1 MQVKDC
7 GESECRSVTERI
19 EVVTSPYTKV
29 GRLPHSGYNLYKK
42 LLELSKGGKQMNEIK
57 SCAPAD
63 LWTTWEQI
71 QWNKCE
77 HEVRKLQARIVKAQ
91 MSGRHNKVK
100 ALQWM
105 LTHSFYGKALAVK
118 RVTSNGGKKTAGVDH
133 VLWNTPNQK
142 MDAIASLKRRGYHP
156 QPLRRVN
163 IKKSNGKLRPLG
175 IPTLKDR
182 AMQAL
187 YHMALDPVAE
197 TTADTHS
204 YGFRKERSTKDAKEM
219 CFTVLA
225 RKIAPQ
231 WVLEG
236 DIKGCFDHISHEW
249 LLNHIP
255 MDKVILRKWLKSGYV
270 FHNKLYPTY
279 EGTPQGGIISPTLAN
294 MVLNGMQTML
304 SERFKV
310 RMGKNYYNPKINL
323 VRYADD
329 FIVTGK
335 DKEILENEVKPV
347 IKELSRFKQEYSQA
361 ASVLVGDIK
370 TLLMD
375 SQDKYF
381 EATQTVYEWC
391 GVATQLLAAYIFLF
405 DEYNEKK
412 ASAQKDILIKVLDD
426 GITKLNEAQKSLL
439 VSSQSFNNA
448 SGKLLAL
455 DSQLT
460 NDFSEKSSYF
470 QSQVDKIRKEA
481 YAGAAAGVVA
491 GPFGLI
497 ISYSIAA
504 GVVEGKLIPELKNK
518 LKSVQSFFTTL
529 SNTVKQANKDIDAAK
544 LKLTTEIAAIG
555 EIKTETE
562 TTRFYVDYD
571 DLMLSLLK
579 EAAKKMINTCNEY
592 QKRHGK
598 KTLFEVPE
606 V

>member
-1 MQVKDC
+1 M
-7 GESECRSVTERI
+7 TEI
-19 EVVTSPYTKV
+19 VADKTVEVVKNAIET
-29 GRLPHSGYNLYKK
+29 
-42 LLELSKGGKQMNEIK
+42 
-57 SCAPAD
+57 AD
-63 LWTTWEQI
+63 
-71 QWNKCE
+71 
-77 HEVRKLQARIVKAQ
+77 
-91 MSGRHNKVK
+91 G
-100 ALQWM
+100 
-105 LTHSFYGKALAVK
+105 
-118 RVTSNGGKKTAGVDH
+118 
-133 VLWNTPNQK
+133 
-142 MDAIASLKRRGYHP
+142 
-156 QPLRRVN
+156 
-163 IKKSNGKLRPLG
+163 
-175 IPTLKDR
+175 
-182 AMQAL
+182 
-187 YHMALDPVAE
+187 ALDLYNKYLDQVIPWQTFDE
-197 TTADTHS
+197 T
-204 YGFRKERSTKDAKEM
+204 
-219 CFTVLA
+219 
-225 RKIAPQ
+225 
-231 WVLEG
+231 
-236 DIKGCFDHISHEW
+236 
-249 LLNHIP
+249 
-255 MDKVILRKWLKSGYV
+255 
-270 FHNKLYPTY
+270 
-279 EGTPQGGIISPTLAN
+279 
-294 MVLNGMQTML
+294 
-304 SERFKV
+304 
-310 RMGKNYYNPKINL
+310 
-323 VRYADD
+323 
-329 FIVTGK
+329 
-335 DKEILENEVKPV
+335 

-391 GVATQLLAAYIFLF
+391 GVATQLLAAYILLF

-439 VSSQSFNNA
+439 VSSQSINNA

-579 EAAKKMINTCNEY
+579 VSG
-592 QKRHGK
+592 QKND
-598 KTLFEVPE
+598 
-606 V
+606 

>member
-1 MQVKDC
+1 M
-7 GESECRSVTERI
+7 TEI
-19 EVVTSPYTKV
+19 VADKTVEVVKNAIET
-29 GRLPHSGYNLYKK
+29 
-42 LLELSKGGKQMNEIK
+42 
-57 SCAPAD
+57 AD
-63 LWTTWEQI
+63 
-71 QWNKCE
+71 
-77 HEVRKLQARIVKAQ
+77 
-91 MSGRHNKVK
+91 G
-100 ALQWM
+100 
-105 LTHSFYGKALAVK
+105 
-118 RVTSNGGKKTAGVDH
+118 
-133 VLWNTPNQK
+133 
-142 MDAIASLKRRGYHP
+142 
-156 QPLRRVN
+156 
-163 IKKSNGKLRPLG
+163 
-175 IPTLKDR
+175 
-182 AMQAL
+182 
-187 YHMALDPVAE
+187 ALDLYNKYLDQVIPWQTFDE
-197 TTADTHS
+197 T
-204 YGFRKERSTKDAKEM
+204 
-219 CFTVLA
+219 
-225 RKIAPQ
+225 
-231 WVLEG
+231 
-236 DIKGCFDHISHEW
+236 
-249 LLNHIP
+249 
-255 MDKVILRKWLKSGYV
+255 
-270 FHNKLYPTY
+270 
-279 EGTPQGGIISPTLAN
+279 
-294 MVLNGMQTML
+294 
-304 SERFKV
+304 
-310 RMGKNYYNPKINL
+310 
-323 VRYADD
+323 
-329 FIVTGK
+329 
-335 DKEILENEVKPV
+335 

-391 GVATQLLAAYIFLF
+391 GVATQLLAAYILLF

-504 GVVEGKLIPELKNK
+504 ELKNK
-518 LKSVQSFFTTL
+518 LKSVQNFFTTL

>member
-1 MQVKDC
+1 M
-7 GESECRSVTERI
+7 TEI
-19 EVVTSPYTKV
+19 VADKTVEVVKNAIET
-29 GRLPHSGYNLYKK
+29 
-42 LLELSKGGKQMNEIK
+42 
-57 SCAPAD
+57 AD
-63 LWTTWEQI
+63 
-71 QWNKCE
+71 
-77 HEVRKLQARIVKAQ
+77 
-91 MSGRHNKVK
+91 G
-100 ALQWM
+100 
-105 LTHSFYGKALAVK
+105 
-118 RVTSNGGKKTAGVDH
+118 
-133 VLWNTPNQK
+133 
-142 MDAIASLKRRGYHP
+142 
-156 QPLRRVN
+156 
-163 IKKSNGKLRPLG
+163 
-175 IPTLKDR
+175 
-182 AMQAL
+182 
-187 YHMALDPVAE
+187 ALDLYNKYLDQVIPWQTFDE
-197 TTADTHS
+197 T
-204 YGFRKERSTKDAKEM
+204 
-219 CFTVLA
+219 
-225 RKIAPQ
+225 
-231 WVLEG
+231 
-236 DIKGCFDHISHEW
+236 
-249 LLNHIP
+249 
-255 MDKVILRKWLKSGYV
+255 
-270 FHNKLYPTY
+270 
-279 EGTPQGGIISPTLAN
+279 
-294 MVLNGMQTML
+294 
-304 SERFKV
+304 
-310 RMGKNYYNPKINL
+310 
-323 VRYADD
+323 
-329 FIVTGK
+329 
-335 DKEILENEVKPV
+335 

-361 ASVLVGDIK
+361 ASVLVGNIK

-391 GVATQLLAAYIFLF
+391 GVATQLLAAYILLF

-470 QSQVDKIRKEA
+470 QSRVDKIRKEA

-579 EAAKKMINTCNEY
+579 EAANKMINTCNEY

>member
-1 MQVKDC
+1 M
-7 GESECRSVTERI
+7 TEI
-19 EVVTSPYTKV
+19 VADKTVEVVKNAIET
-29 GRLPHSGYNLYKK
+29 
-42 LLELSKGGKQMNEIK
+42 
-57 SCAPAD
+57 AD
-63 LWTTWEQI
+63 
-71 QWNKCE
+71 
-77 HEVRKLQARIVKAQ
+77 
-91 MSGRHNKVK
+91 G
-100 ALQWM
+100 
-105 LTHSFYGKALAVK
+105 
-118 RVTSNGGKKTAGVDH
+118 
-133 VLWNTPNQK
+133 
-142 MDAIASLKRRGYHP
+142 
-156 QPLRRVN
+156 
-163 IKKSNGKLRPLG
+163 
-175 IPTLKDR
+175 
-182 AMQAL
+182 
-187 YHMALDPVAE
+187 ALDLYNKYLDQVIPWQTFDE
-197 TTADTHS
+197 T
-204 YGFRKERSTKDAKEM
+204 
-219 CFTVLA
+219 
-225 RKIAPQ
+225 
-231 WVLEG
+231 
-236 DIKGCFDHISHEW
+236 
-249 LLNHIP
+249 
-255 MDKVILRKWLKSGYV
+255 
-270 FHNKLYPTY
+270 
-279 EGTPQGGIISPTLAN
+279 
-294 MVLNGMQTML
+294 
-304 SERFKV
+304 
-310 RMGKNYYNPKINL
+310 
-323 VRYADD
+323 
-329 FIVTGK
+329 
-335 DKEILENEVKPV
+335 

-391 GVATQLLAAYIFLF
+391 GVATQLLAAYILLF

-491 GPFGLI
+491 GVVAGPFGLI

-518 LKSVQSFFTTL
+518 LKSVQNFFTTL
-529 SNTVKQANKDIDAAK
+529 SITVKQANKDIDAAK
-544 LKLTTEIAAIG
+544 LKLTTEIVAIG

>member
-1 MQVKDC
+1 M
-7 GESECRSVTERI
+7 TEI
-19 EVVTSPYTKV
+19 VADKTVEVVKNAIET
-29 GRLPHSGYNLYKK
+29 
-42 LLELSKGGKQMNEIK
+42 
-57 SCAPAD
+57 AD
-63 LWTTWEQI
+63 
-71 QWNKCE
+71 
-77 HEVRKLQARIVKAQ
+77 
-91 MSGRHNKVK
+91 G
-100 ALQWM
+100 
-105 LTHSFYGKALAVK
+105 
-118 RVTSNGGKKTAGVDH
+118 
-133 VLWNTPNQK
+133 
-142 MDAIASLKRRGYHP
+142 
-156 QPLRRVN
+156 
-163 IKKSNGKLRPLG
+163 
-175 IPTLKDR
+175 
-182 AMQAL
+182 
-187 YHMALDPVAE
+187 ALDLYNKYLDQVIPWQTFDE
-197 TTADTHS
+197 T
-204 YGFRKERSTKDAKEM
+204 
-219 CFTVLA
+219 
-225 RKIAPQ
+225 
-231 WVLEG
+231 
-236 DIKGCFDHISHEW
+236 
-249 LLNHIP
+249 
-255 MDKVILRKWLKSGYV
+255 
-270 FHNKLYPTY
+270 
-279 EGTPQGGIISPTLAN
+279 
-294 MVLNGMQTML
+294 
-304 SERFKV
+304 
-310 RMGKNYYNPKINL
+310 
-323 VRYADD
+323 
-329 FIVTGK
+329 
-335 DKEILENEVKPV
+335 

-555 EIKTETE
+555 VIKTETE

-579 EAAKKMINTCNEY
+579 VSG
-592 QKRHGK
+592 QKND
-598 KTLFEVPE
+598 
-606 V
+606 

>member
-1 MQVKDC
+1 M
-7 GESECRSVTERI
+7 TEI
-19 EVVTSPYTKV
+19 VADKTVEVVKNAIET
-29 GRLPHSGYNLYKK
+29 
-42 LLELSKGGKQMNEIK
+42 
-57 SCAPAD
+57 AD
-63 LWTTWEQI
+63 
-71 QWNKCE
+71 
-77 HEVRKLQARIVKAQ
+77 
-91 MSGRHNKVK
+91 G
-100 ALQWM
+100 
-105 LTHSFYGKALAVK
+105 
-118 RVTSNGGKKTAGVDH
+118 
-133 VLWNTPNQK
+133 
-142 MDAIASLKRRGYHP
+142 
-156 QPLRRVN
+156 
-163 IKKSNGKLRPLG
+163 
-175 IPTLKDR
+175 
-182 AMQAL
+182 
-187 YHMALDPVAE
+187 ALDLYNKYLDQVIPWQTFDE
-197 TTADTHS
+197 T
-204 YGFRKERSTKDAKEM
+204 
-219 CFTVLA
+219 
-225 RKIAPQ
+225 
-231 WVLEG
+231 
-236 DIKGCFDHISHEW
+236 
-249 LLNHIP
+249 
-255 MDKVILRKWLKSGYV
+255 
-270 FHNKLYPTY
+270 
-279 EGTPQGGIISPTLAN
+279 
-294 MVLNGMQTML
+294 
-304 SERFKV
+304 
-310 RMGKNYYNPKINL
+310 
-323 VRYADD
+323 
-329 FIVTGK
+329 
-335 DKEILENEVKPV
+335 

-391 GVATQLLAAYIFLF
+391 GVATQLLAAYILLF

-579 EAAKKMINTCNEY
+579 EDG
-592 QKRHGK
+592 QKND
-598 KTLFEVPE
+598 
-606 V
+606 

>member
-1 MQVKDC
+1 M
-7 GESECRSVTERI
+7 TEI
-19 EVVTSPYTKV
+19 VADKTVEVVKNAIET
-29 GRLPHSGYNLYKK
+29 
-42 LLELSKGGKQMNEIK
+42 
-57 SCAPAD
+57 AD
-63 LWTTWEQI
+63 
-71 QWNKCE
+71 
-77 HEVRKLQARIVKAQ
+77 
-91 MSGRHNKVK
+91 G
-100 ALQWM
+100 
-105 LTHSFYGKALAVK
+105 
-118 RVTSNGGKKTAGVDH
+118 
-133 VLWNTPNQK
+133 
-142 MDAIASLKRRGYHP
+142 
-156 QPLRRVN
+156 
-163 IKKSNGKLRPLG
+163 
-175 IPTLKDR
+175 
-182 AMQAL
+182 
-187 YHMALDPVAE
+187 ALDLYNKYLDQVIPWQTFDE
-197 TTADTHS
+197 T
-204 YGFRKERSTKDAKEM
+204 
-219 CFTVLA
+219 
-225 RKIAPQ
+225 
-231 WVLEG
+231 
-236 DIKGCFDHISHEW
+236 
-249 LLNHIP
+249 
-255 MDKVILRKWLKSGYV
+255 
-270 FHNKLYPTY
+270 
-279 EGTPQGGIISPTLAN
+279 
-294 MVLNGMQTML
+294 
-304 SERFKV
+304 
-310 RMGKNYYNPKINL
+310 
-323 VRYADD
+323 
-329 FIVTGK
+329 
-335 DKEILENEVKPV
+335 

-391 GVATQLLAAYIFLF
+391 GVATQLLAAYILLF

-439 VSSQSFNNA
+439 VSSQSFQKKN
-448 SGKLLAL
+448 
-455 DSQLT
+455 
-460 NDFSEKSSYF
+460 SYF

-481 YAGAAAGVVA
+481 YAGAAAGIVA

-518 LKSVQSFFTTL
+518 LKSVQNFFTTL